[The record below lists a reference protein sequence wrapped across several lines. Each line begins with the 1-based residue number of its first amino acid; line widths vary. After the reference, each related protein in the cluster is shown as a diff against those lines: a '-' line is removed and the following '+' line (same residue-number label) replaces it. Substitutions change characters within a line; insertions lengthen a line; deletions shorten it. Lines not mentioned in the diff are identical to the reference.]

1 MAQSFQVPALQR
13 PGLSRTDPAMLHVL
27 THNILPVFAMLALG
41 FVMGRAGTVKQEEAR
56 TLNRIAFLVLQPPLI
71 FLLLTGLDLSAFR
84 FDAIGLYALAEI
96 FSFLSAFAL
105 AARVF
110 GCETAEA
117 FLLAMC
123 VVFVN
128 SLLYVWPI
136 STLIYGEEGARPIA
150 AIVALD
156 ASVSFAFFI
165 IGIEIIAGKKGAAAA
180 LPRIVKNPVLVTI
193 LLSIALNLTHLPIPD
208 PILTAARFAGAA
220 AAPMTLF
227 AMGVVLS
234 SHAIAPSAPVAAIA
248 GLKLIAFPALVWALF
263 AALSPANP
271 WEPLFVLAAA
281 GPAGAMAFSLALLHG
296 VRTDRIAPVII
307 WTSILSLAS
316 LAWLA

>member
-1 MAQSFQVPALQR
+1 
-13 PGLSRTDPAMLHVL
+13 MLHVL
-27 THNILPVFAMLALG
+27 THNILPVFAMMALG
-41 FVMGRAGTVKQEEAR
+41 FVMGRMGTAKPEEAR
-56 TLNRIAFLVLQPPLI
+56 AINRIAFLVLQPPLI
-71 FLLLTGLDLSAFR
+71 FLLLTGLDLSAIR
-84 FDAIGLYALAEI
+84 LDAIGLYALAEVLA
-96 FSFLSAFAL
+96 FLAAFAFARL
-105 AARVF
+105 AF
-110 GCETAEA
+110 DCETGEA

-128 SLLYVWPI
+128 SLLYIWPI

-165 IGIEIIAGKKGAAAA
+165 VGIEIIAGKRGAAAA
-180 LPRIVKNPVLVTI
+180 LPKIAKNPVLVTI
-193 LLSIALNLTHLPIPD
+193 LASLAINLFGIPIPE
-208 PILTAARFAGAA
+208 PIETAARFAGAA

-234 SHAIAPSAPVAAIA
+234 SHAITPSATVAAFA
-248 GLKLIAFPALVWALF
+248 ALKLVVFPALVWMLF
-263 AALSPANP
+263 AGFSPVNP
-271 WEPLFVLAAA
+271 WQPQFLLNAA

-307 WTSILSLAS
+307 WTSLLSLVS

>member
-1 MAQSFQVPALQR
+1 
-13 PGLSRTDPAMLHVL
+13 MLHVL

-41 FVMGRAGTVKQEEAR
+41 FVMGRVGTVKQEEAR
-56 TLNRIAFLVLQPPLI
+56 TINRIAFLVLQPPLI
-71 FLLLTGLDLSAFR
+71 FLLLTGLDLSAVR

-96 FSFLSAFAL
+96 LSFLAAFAL
-105 AARVF
+105 ARVVF
-110 GCETAEA
+110 TCETAEA

-128 SLLYVWPI
+128 SLLYIWPI
-136 STLIYGEEGARPIA
+136 STLINGTEGARPIA

-165 IGIEIIAGKKGAAAA
+165 VGIEIIAGRKGAAAA
-180 LPRIVKNPVLVTI
+180 LPRIVKNPVLITI
-193 LLSIALNLTHLPIPD
+193 LLSLAINLAHFPIPE
-208 PILTAARFAGAA
+208 PVETAAQFAGAA

-234 SHAIAPSAPVAAIA
+234 SHAITPSAPVMTIA
-248 GLKLIAFPALVWALF
+248 GLKLVVFPALVWALF
-263 AALSPANP
+263 ASLSPANP

-281 GPAGAMAFSLALLHG
+281 GPAGAMAFALALLHG
-296 VRTDRIAPVII
+296 VRTDRIAPVIV